1 MQLNKKTF
9 VIFPGRFHPWHNGHK
24 SVYNYLS
31 TKFGGN
37 DVYVT
42 TTGVIELP
50 KSPFSFDEKREMMMA
65 TGIPANKILN
75 VKNNYNLQSVSNQI
89 PINIERDS
97 IIFAVSQKDMAEDPR
112 FKSFV
117 KKDGSPSYLQ
127 PMPKNE
133 SKLEPAI
140 KHGYLITVPT
150 TDFTVLGL
158 PARSA
163 SQLRSQYSTLNTEQQ
178 IAFIMDLFGSYNPK
192 IHRILNNKLGNT
204 SGKLTEKQ
212 KKLLKKLIVGM
223 LREDLS
229 NNDFNNSKT
238 HYIGIKPNVVK
249 SIYNILKPMN
259 EVKRQKL
266 KDIIKRIIKEED
278 GFMNAL
284 IGPESDFKN
293 TLNKINSRAGILA
306 KAAQKAAQDAKADV
320 GDTNK

>member
-37 DVYVT
+37 DVYIT
-42 TTGVIELP
+42 TTGVVELP
-50 KSPFSFDEKREMMMA
+50 KSPFSFDEKKEMMMA

-97 IIFAVSQKDMAEDPR
+97 IIFAVSQKDMTEDPR

-127 PMPKNE
+127 LMPKNE

-150 TDFTVLGL
+150 TDFTVLGS

-163 SQLRSQYSTLNTEQQ
+163 SQLRSQYSTLTPEQQ
-178 IAFIMDLFGSYNPK
+178 KLFIMDLFGSYNSK
-192 IHRILNNKLGNT
+192 IHNILNNKLGNT

-212 KKLLKKLIVGM
+212 KKILKKLIVGILKEDEAKIKSARQKWNAAGLV
-223 LREDLS
+223 LRNLELAGAEEELQKA
-229 NNDFNNSKT
+229 NDALKAASTPEEKD
-238 HYIGIKPNVVK
+238 KAEVDVK
-249 SIYNILKPMN
+249 SK
-259 EVKRQKL
+259 
-266 KDIIKRIIKEED
+266 KDSVDSK
-278 GFMNAL
+278 
-284 IGPESDFKN
+284 
-293 TLNKINSRAGILA
+293 
-306 KAAQKAAQDAKADV
+306 KAAQQSAQHQLRNV
-320 GDTNK
+320 N

>member
-1 MQLNKKTF
+1 MGKKVF
-9 VIFPGRFHPWHNGHK
+9 IIYPGRFHPFHAGHK
-24 SVYNYLS
+24 GVYNYLS

-37 DVYVT
+37 DVYIT
-42 TTGVIELP
+42 TTGVVELP
-50 KSPFSFDEKREMMMA
+50 KSPFTFDEKKEMMMA

-75 VKNNYNLQSVSNQI
+75 VKNNYNLQSVSSQI
-89 PINIERDS
+89 PINVERDS

-163 SQLRSQYSTLNTEQQ
+163 SQLRSQYSTLKPEQQ
-178 IAFIMDLFGSYNPK
+178 KAFIVDLFGSYNPK
-192 IHRILNNKLGNT
+192 IHAILNNKLGNT

-212 KKLLKKLIVGM
+212 KKLLKKLIVGV
-223 LREDLS
+223 LKEDEA
-229 NNDFNNSKT
+229 K
-238 HYIGIKPNVVK
+238 VK
-249 SIYNILKPMN
+249 SATHKANLALVVQRQAELDDAEEKYDVAN
-259 EVKRQKL
+259 EKY
-266 KDIIKRIIKEED
+266 DAATTPEE
-278 GFMNAL
+278 
-284 IGPESDFKN
+284 
-293 TLNKINSRAGILA
+293 
-306 KAAQKAAQDAKADV
+306 KAAADISLKNAKKVVDSKKSMYDAAKHQAS
-320 GDTNK
+320 T

>member
-1 MQLNKKTF
+1 MGKKVF
-9 VIFPGRFHPWHNGHK
+9 VIYPGRFHPFHTGHK

-37 DVYVT
+37 DVYIT
-42 TTGVIELP
+42 TTGVVELP
-50 KSPFSFDEKREMMMA
+50 KSPFSFDEKKEMMMA

-150 TDFTVLGL
+150 TDFTVLGS

-163 SQLRSQYSTLNTEQQ
+163 SQLRSQYSILTPEQQ
-178 IAFIMDLFGSYNPK
+178 KLFIMDLFGSYNSK
-192 IHRILNNKLGNT
+192 IHNILNNKLGNT
-204 SGKLTEKQ
+204 IGKLTEKQ
-212 KKLLKKLIVGM
+212 KKILKKLIVGI
-223 LREDLS
+223 LKEDEA
-229 NNDFNNSKT
+229 K
-238 HYIGIKPNVVK
+238 VK
-249 SIYNILKPMN
+249 SATHKANLALVVQRQAELDDAEEKLDVAN
-259 EVKRQKL
+259 EKY
-266 KDIIKRIIKEED
+266 DAATTPEE
-278 GFMNAL
+278 
-284 IGPESDFKN
+284 
-293 TLNKINSRAGILA
+293 
-306 KAAQKAAQDAKADV
+306 KAAADISLKNAKKLVDSKKSMYDAAKHQAS
-320 GDTNK
+320 T

>member
-1 MQLNKKTF
+1 MGKKVF
-9 VIFPGRFHPWHNGHK
+9 VIYPGRFHPFHTGHK

-37 DVYVT
+37 DVYIT
-42 TTGVIELP
+42 TTGVVELP
-50 KSPFSFDEKREMMMA
+50 KSPFSFDEKKEMMMA

-97 IIFAVSQKDMAEDPR
+97 IIFAVSQKDMTEDPR

-150 TDFTVLGL
+150 TDFTVLGS

-163 SQLRSQYSTLNTEQQ
+163 SQLRSQYSTLTPEQQ
-178 IAFIMDLFGSYNPK
+178 KLFIMDLFGSYNSK
-192 IHRILNNKLGNT
+192 IHNILNNKLGNT

-212 KKLLKKLIVGM
+212 KKILKKLIVGI
-223 LREDLS
+223 LKEDEA
-229 NNDFNNSKT
+229 K
-238 HYIGIKPNVVK
+238 VK
-249 SIYNILKPMN
+249 SATHKANLALVAQRQAELDDAGEKYNAA
-259 EVKRQKL
+259 
-266 KDIIKRIIKEED
+266 KEKYD
-278 GFMNAL
+278 AATS
-284 IGPESDFKN
+284 PEE
-293 TLNKINSRAGILA
+293 
-306 KAAQKAAQDAKADV
+306 KAAADISLKNAKKTVDSKKSMYDAAKHQSR
-320 GDTNK
+320 T

>member
-1 MQLNKKTF
+1 MQMGKKVF
-9 VIFPGRFHPWHNGHK
+9 IIYPGRFHPFHAGHK
-24 SVYNYLS
+24 GVYNYLS

-37 DVYVT
+37 DVYIT
-42 TTGVIELP
+42 TTGVVELP
-50 KSPFSFDEKREMMMA
+50 KSPFSFDEKKEMMMA

-150 TDFTVLGL
+150 TDFTVLGS

-163 SQLRSQYSTLNTEQQ
+163 SQLRSQYSTLNPEQQ
-178 IAFIMDLFGSYNPK
+178 KAFIMDLFGSYNPK
-192 IHRILNNKLGNT
+192 IHNILNNKLGNT
-204 SGKLTEKQ
+204 NGKLTEKQ
-212 KKLLKKLIVGM
+212 KKLLKKLIVGI
-223 LREDLS
+223 LKEDEA
-229 NNDFNNSKT
+229 K
-238 HYIGIKPNVVK
+238 VK
-249 SIYNILKPMN
+249 SATHKANLALVVQRQAELDDAEEKYDVANEKYTAATTPEEKSAADISLKN
-259 EVKRQKL
+259 AKKL
-266 KDIIKRIIKEED
+266 VDSKKSMYD
-278 GFMNAL
+278 A
-284 IGPESDFKN
+284 
-293 TLNKINSRAGILA
+293 A
-306 KAAQKAAQDAKADV
+306 KHQAS
-320 GDTNK
+320 T